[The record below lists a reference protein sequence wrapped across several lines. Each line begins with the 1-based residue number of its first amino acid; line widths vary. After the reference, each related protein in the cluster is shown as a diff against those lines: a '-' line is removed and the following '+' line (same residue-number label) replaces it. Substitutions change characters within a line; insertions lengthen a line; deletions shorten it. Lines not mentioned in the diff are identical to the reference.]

1 MTKHLGSGFDNYLKE
16 DALRYGLELVKLL
29 KEQLGHSSDTALP
42 GEIDEF
48 ERLAKQAL
56 TDTKGKSDGKS

>member
-48 ERLAKQAL
+48 ERLAIQAL
-56 TDTKGKSDGKS
+56 ASDRGGEDK